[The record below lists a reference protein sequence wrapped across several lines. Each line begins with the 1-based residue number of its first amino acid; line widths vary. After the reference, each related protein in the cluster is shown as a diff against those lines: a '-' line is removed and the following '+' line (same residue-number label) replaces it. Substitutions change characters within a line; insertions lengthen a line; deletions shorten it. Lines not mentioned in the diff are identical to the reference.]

1 MTSTSEFSDAV
12 ARPDS
17 RTMAVYLSVLVAMFM
32 AALDMNIVVTALP
45 TIAGDLG
52 DVSLFGWVG
61 AAYLLTTAAVS
72 PFYGKLGDMYGR
84 KITLIVAVALFLAGS
99 LACGAA
105 WSMESLIGA
114 RVLQGLGGGGLMVS
128 VFAIIGDL
136 FEPRQRAKYQ
146 GYTTAVFAL
155 ASILGPVAGGYITA
169 YLGWRW
175 IFLVNLPIGLGLL
188 AVLAV
193 VMEGRFDGKHH
204 HVDYTGGVLLA
215 IATTAL
221 VYWSDHLL
229 EPASEGVWSIGLPVI
244 VVVAIGLFITVER
257 RAAEPIIP
265 LRLFRSRTMNLAVVL
280 SVLNGM
286 TTLGLFFY
294 AALYVQMLTG
304 LSPAEVGFLFVPAS
318 IASLATSMLA
328 GNIIGRTGR
337 YKLFPIVGTAL
348 GTATMLLFL
357 DLGPHS
363 PYWFIGLLMGL
374 WGASLGLCIQVLI
387 LAVQNA
393 APREDIGAAT
403 GLVTLGR
410 TIGASLGLAL
420 NGAVMT
426 WALDGQQAILPAGI
440 ATRLPKGGLA
450 AAAPHD
456 LAALP
461 PAMRDT
467 ALNFYNQGFSAVFL
481 FVAAMFA
488 ISTVLAILLPRVQLP
503 ARAK

>member
-1 MTSTSEFSDAV
+1 MTTTSEFSDAIV
-12 ARPDS
+12 RPSS

-32 AALDMNIVVTALP
+32 AALDMNIVITALP

-52 DVSLFGWVG
+52 GVSLFGWVG

-84 KITLIVAVALFLAGS
+84 KITLIVAIVFFLAGS

-105 WSMESLIGA
+105 WSMETLIGA

-146 GYTTAVFAL
+146 GYTTAMFAL

-169 YLGWRW
+169 FLGWRW
-175 IFLVNLPIGLGLL
+175 IFFVNLPIGLALL

-193 VMEGRFDGKHH
+193 VMEGKFDGKHH
-204 HVDYTGGVLLA
+204 HVDYAGGVLLA
-215 IATTAL
+215 IATTAI
-221 VYWSDHLL
+221 VYWSDHVLQ
-229 EPASEGVWSIGLPVI
+229 PASEGIWAIGLPVI
-244 VVVAIGLFITVER
+244 AIVAVVLFIVVER
-257 RAAEPIIP
+257 RAPEPIIP
-265 LRLFRSRTMNLAVVL
+265 LRLFANRTMSLSVAL

-294 AALYVQMLTG
+294 AALYVQTVTG
-304 LSPAEVGFLFVPAS
+304 LSPADVGFLFVPAS
-318 IASLATSMLA
+318 IASLITSMLA

-337 YKLFPIVGTAL
+337 YKLFPILGTAL
-348 GTATMLLFL
+348 GTVTMLLFL
-357 DLGPHS
+357 GLGPQS
-363 PYWFIGLLMGL
+363 PYWFIALMMGL
-374 WGASLGLCIQVLI
+374 WGGSLGLCIQVLI
-387 LAVQNA
+387 LAAQTA

-410 TIGASLGLAL
+410 TVGASLGLAL

-426 WALDGQQAILPAGI
+426 WALGQQQGKLPADI
-440 ATRLPKGGLA
+440 AAKMPKGGLA
-450 AAAPHD
+450 TASPHD
-456 LAALP
+456 FAALP
-461 PAMRDT
+461 AALRGT
-467 ALNFYNQGFSAVFL
+467 ALTVYNQGFTTVFL
-481 FVAAMFA
+481 FVAGLFA
-488 ISTVLAILLPRVQLP
+488 LSTVLAILLPRVQIP
-503 ARAK
+503 SRQK